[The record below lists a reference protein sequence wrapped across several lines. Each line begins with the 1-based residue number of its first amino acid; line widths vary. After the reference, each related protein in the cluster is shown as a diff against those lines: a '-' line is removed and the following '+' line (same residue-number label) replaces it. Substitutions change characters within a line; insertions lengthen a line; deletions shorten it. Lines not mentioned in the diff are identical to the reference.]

1 MMCCGMKMY
10 DNPDNYHCAI
20 CGKRVYKKKVPKIC
34 PICNKKY
41 LGFPAISRKDN
52 VTKICPKCGADEA
65 SAEFIQYATA
75 KMRKANH

>member
-1 MMCCGMKMY
+1 MKQQFSFSFSY
-10 DNPDNYHCAI
+10 GGI
-20 CGKRVYKKKVPKIC
+20 KVKEEVKVC

-65 SAEFIQYATA
+65 IAEFIKYATA